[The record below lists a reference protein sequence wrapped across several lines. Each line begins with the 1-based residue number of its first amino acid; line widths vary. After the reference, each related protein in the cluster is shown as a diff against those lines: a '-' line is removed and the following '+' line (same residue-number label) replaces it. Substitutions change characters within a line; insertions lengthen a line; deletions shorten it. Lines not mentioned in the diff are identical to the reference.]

1 MESILFML
9 AIGLASGIA
18 IGLQGPMASIITQRL
33 GALESVFIVHFG
45 GAIIALIPIL
55 IYGSK
60 LGQWRSVPWYTL
72 GTGLFG
78 VMVIASISYMI
89 PRLGV
94 ATATTIVI
102 AGQLLAGV
110 VLDHYGLLGVTTKS
124 LDAARVVGLA
134 IVTVGVWLT
143 VR

>member
-1 MESILFML
+1 
-9 AIGLASGIA
+9 
-18 IGLQGPMASIITQRL
+18 
-33 GALESVFIVHFG
+33 
-45 GAIIALIPIL
+45 

-60 LGQWRSVPWYTL
+60 LGQWRSVPWYTF